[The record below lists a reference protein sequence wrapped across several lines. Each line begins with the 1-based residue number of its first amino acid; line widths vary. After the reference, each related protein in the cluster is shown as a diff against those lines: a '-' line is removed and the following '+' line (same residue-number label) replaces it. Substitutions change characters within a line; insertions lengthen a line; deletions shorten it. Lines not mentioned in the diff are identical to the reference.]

1 MAEYK
6 HGEMD
11 VSVQEKTFEGFI
23 KYVTWGAIISILLLV
38 FIGLVNG

>member
-11 VSVQEKTFEGFI
+11 TSVQEKTFDGFI
-23 KYVTWGAIISILLLV
+23 KYVTWGAIVSICILL
-38 FIGLVNG
+38 FAAIVNG

>member
-11 VSVQEKTFEGFI
+11 ITVQTKTFEGFI
-23 KYVTWGAIISILLLV
+23 KFTVWCVVVIAFLCLFLAV
-38 FIGLVNG
+38 FAS